1 MHSKLQEDTQ
11 GGQLL
16 GIHDQSTHRPSPLL
30 APWLLGL
37 AHVHAPTLLGDLGDS
52 FMFPVILIIL

>member
-1 MHSKLQEDTQ
+1 MHSILQEDTQ

-16 GIHDQSTHRPSPLL
+16 GTHDQSTHRPLL

-37 AHVHAPTLLGDLGDS
+37 THVHVPTLLGDLGDS
-52 FMFPVILIIL
+52 FMFPVILIFL